1 MKKRDVDMLGII
13 IPAMVL
19 MMIIELLIGIIG
31 RLG

>member
-1 MKKRDVDMLGII
+1 MKKRDVDMLGVIV
-13 IPAMVL
+13 PVMVL